1 MERQDWRVQRNNI
14 QWNHKGGHMIRKK
27 LFSGLCLAVSLLLF
41 ATCPARAQESSLE
54 SSSSGEDARA
64 LLNKTAD
71 FLSKAGEFSVNIRA
85 GYDAVQESGQKIE
98 FGEIRKVILRR
109 PDRFRSDIERSDG
122 EKGLV
127 IFDGKDI
134 TVFNEKYNVFAK
146 ASRPG
151 DLDGAVTFLLK
162 DLGMRLPLAMMYL
175 SRLPSEIQSR
185 VRSVEIVE
193 QNTIMDVPCVQLAA
207 RTDDVDFQIW
217 VPSKGD
223 PLPRRIVITYKHEK
237 GQPQF
242 WANLSDWNLSPNLS
256 DQLFTFAPPEN
267 ARQIPF
273 LAQIASSMPGP
284 AKKKPQIKKGDN
296 K

>member
-1 MERQDWRVQRNNI
+1 
-14 QWNHKGGHMIRKK
+14 MIRNK
-27 LFSGLCLAVSLLLF
+27 LFSGLCLVVSLFLF
-41 ATCPARAQESSLE
+41 ATWQARAQEKAPE
-54 SSSSGEDARA
+54 SSASAEDATA

-71 FLSKAGEFSVNIRA
+71 FLSRAGQFSVTIRS
-85 GYDAVQESGQKIE
+85 GYDAVQKSGQKIE
-98 FGEIRKVILRR
+98 FGDIRKVTLLR
-109 PDRFRSDIERSDG
+109 PDRFRADIERSDG

-134 TVFNEKYNVFAK
+134 IIFNEKDKVYAK

-151 DLDGAVTFLLK
+151 DLDGAVTYLLK

-175 SRLPSEIQSR
+175 SRLPSEMENR
-185 VRSVEIVE
+185 VRSVETVE
-193 QNTIMDVPCVQLAA
+193 QTAIMDVPCVHLAA

-223 PLPRRIVITYKHEK
+223 PLPRRIVLTYKNEK

-242 WANLSDWNLSPNLS
+242 WANLSDWNLSPNPS
-256 DQLFTFAPPEN
+256 DSLFIFAAPED

-273 LAQIASSMPGP
+273 LAQLKLSMPEP
-284 AKKKPQIKKGDN
+284 AKKKPATKKGG
-296 K
+296 KK